1 MKELR
6 LGTVGSGVIVHTILD
21 AVQKT
26 DGVSLA
32 AVCSRSK
39 ATGDALAAAY
49 GCKKVYTDLDAMLK
63 DSDVNTVY
71 IATPNLLHFRQ
82 AKQALDAG
90 KHVILEKPFT
100 TTLADADS
108 LAALAKKKHLLLA
121 EAVPTP
127 YLPNFQIL
135 RDLLPQIGRVQ
146 RVDAAYNQYSARY
159 DKLLQ
164 GELPNIFNPML
175 GGGCLMDLNFYNA
188 YLNVALFGKPQ
199 SAAYVPNVYPGAAD
213 TSGVLTLEYDGF
225 VSVNAAAKDRDGES
239 YFTIEGEQGS
249 LTAENGANGLM
260 QIRLC
265 TDGNETVYNAQPEP
279 NRWLYEV
286 RALTKLFLNED
297 YDSVYGNLSPTLL
310 TVDTLFRARKSA
322 GLVFPGDG

>member
-1 MKELR
+1 MKEIR

-21 AVQKT
+21 AVKVT

-32 AVCSRSK
+32 AVCSRNQ

-49 GCKKVYTDLDAMLK
+49 GCPKVYTDLNAMLC

-100 TTLADADS
+100 TTKADAET
-108 LAALAKKKHLLLA
+108 LVRLAKQRKLLLA

-127 YLPNFQIL
+127 YLPNFKIL
-135 RDLLPQIGRVQ
+135 KALLVQIGRVK

-159 DKLLQ
+159 EKLLR
-164 GELPNIFNPML
+164 GELPNIFNPLL

-188 YLNVALFGKPQ
+188 YLNVALFGEPER
-199 SAAYVPNVYPGAAD
+199 AVYAPTVFPGAAD
-213 TSGVLTLEYDGF
+213 TSGVLTLQYDGF
-225 VSVNAAAKDRDGES
+225 VSVNAAAKDKDGAS
-239 YFTIEGEQGS
+239 FFTITGERGS
-249 LTAENGANGLM
+249 ITAENGANGLV

-265 TDGNETVYNAQPEP
+265 VDGSETVYNAQPAP

-286 RALTKLFLNED
+286 EALTKLFLAEN
-297 YDSVYGNLSPTLL
+297 YDSVYANLSPTLR
-310 TVDTLFRARKSA
+310 TADTLERARKSA
-322 GLVFPGDG
+322 GLLFPGD

>member
-1 MKELR
+1 MKEIR

-21 AVQKT
+21 AVKVT

-32 AVCSRSK
+32 AVYSRNQ

-49 GCKKVYTDLDAMLK
+49 GCPKVYTDLNAMLC
-63 DSDVNTVY
+63 DTDVNTVY

-100 TTLADADS
+100 TTKADAET
-108 LAALAKKKHLLLA
+108 LIRLAKQRKLLLA

-127 YLPNFQIL
+127 YLPNFKIL
-135 RDLLPQIGRVQ
+135 KALLVQIGRVK

-159 DKLLQ
+159 EKLLR
-164 GELPNIFNPML
+164 GELPNIFNPLL

-188 YLNVALFGKPQ
+188 YLNVALFGNPQ
-199 SAAYVPNVYPGAAD
+199 SAVYVPNIYPGAAD
-213 TSGVLTLEYDGF
+213 TSGVLTLQYDGF
-225 VSVNAAAKDRDGES
+225 VSVNAAAKDKDGES
-239 YFTIEGEQGS
+239 FFTITGERGS
-249 LTAENGANGLM
+249 ITAENGANGLV

-265 TDGNETVYNAQPEP
+265 ADGSETVYNAQPAP

-286 RALTKLFLNED
+286 RALTKLFLAED
-297 YDSVYGNLSPTLL
+297 YDSVYGNLLPTLR
-310 TVDTLFRARKSA
+310 TADTLERARKSA
-322 GLVFPGDG
+322 GLLFPGD

>member
-1 MKELR
+1 MKEIR

-21 AVQKT
+21 AVKVT

-32 AVCSRSK
+32 AVCSRNQ

-49 GCKKVYTDLDAMLK
+49 GCPKVYTDLNAMLC

-100 TTLADADS
+100 TTKADAET
-108 LAALAKKKHLLLA
+108 LVRLAKQRKLLLA

-127 YLPNFQIL
+127 YLPNFKIL
-135 RDLLPQIGRVQ
+135 KALLVQIGRVKH
-146 RVDAAYNQYSARY
+146 VDAAYNQYSARY
-159 DKLLQ
+159 EKLLR
-164 GELPNIFNPML
+164 GELPNIFNPLL

-188 YLNVALFGKPQ
+188 YLNVALFGEPER
-199 SAAYVPNVYPGAAD
+199 AVYAPTVFPGAAD
-213 TSGVLTLEYDGF
+213 TSGVLTLQYDGF
-225 VSVNAAAKDRDGES
+225 VSVNAAAKDKDGAS
-239 YFTIEGEQGS
+239 FFTITGERGS
-249 LTAENGANGLM
+249 ITAENGANGLV

-265 TDGNETVYNAQPEP
+265 ADGSETVYNAQPEP

-286 RALTKLFLNED
+286 EALTKLFLAED
-297 YDSVYGNLSPTLL
+297 YDSVYANLAPTLD
-310 TVDTLFRARKSA
+310 TVETMERARKSA
-322 GLVFPGDG
+322 GLLFPGD